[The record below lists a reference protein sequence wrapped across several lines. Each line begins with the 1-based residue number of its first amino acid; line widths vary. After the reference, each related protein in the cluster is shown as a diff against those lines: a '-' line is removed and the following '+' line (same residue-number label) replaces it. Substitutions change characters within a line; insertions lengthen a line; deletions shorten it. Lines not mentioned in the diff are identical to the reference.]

1 MSPSSIQARQLTLH
15 RNDRHA
21 LTPVLDAIDLEIPE
35 GAVVGLMGR
44 NGAGKSSLLRCLVG
58 LTAPTQG
65 SSALLGVPSLAL
77 NDDVRERLGFV
88 AQTPDLF
95 GHMQVWQHIEFVGQ
109 AYQGWNERRALALA
123 AMLALPLGKRVDQL
137 SGGDQQKLAVLL
149 ALAHDPDL
157 LLMDEP
163 VSSLD
168 PLSRRE
174 FLRALFAVRESEQPR
189 TVLISSHLLSD
200 LERVVSHVLFLRE
213 GRVQCFDTWD
223 NLAEHLRIAPAEA
236 HPQAEWLYACA
247 DEQCVVDTRRSA
259 PHATDRPLS
268 LEQLFVAL
276 SSATTTTRR
285 PL

>member
-1 MSPSSIQARQLTLH
+1 MSHSTIFAHQLTLH
-15 RNDRHA
+15 SNDRHV
-21 LTPVLDAIDLEIPE
+21 LKPVLDAIDLQIPE

-44 NGAGKSSLLRCLVG
+44 NGAGKSTLLRCLVG
-58 LTAPTQG
+58 LTVPTLG
-65 SSALLGVPSLAL
+65 RSALLGVPSLAL
-77 NDDVRERLGFV
+77 NDEVRERLGFV

-109 AYQGWNERRALALA
+109 AYQGWEERRVLALA
-123 AMLALPLGKRVDQL
+123 GMLELPLGRRVEQL

-174 FLRALFAVRESEQPR
+174 FLRALFAVRDTERPR
-189 TVLISSHLLSD
+189 TVMISSHLLSD

-236 HPQAEWLYACA
+236 HPQAEWLYAGS
-247 DEQCVVDTRRSA
+247 DGQCVVDTRSSTPHSA
-259 PHATDRPLS
+259 DRPLN

-276 SSATTTTRR
+276 NSPSSSSRG
-285 PL
+285 L